1 MSRRTVFSQRTTG
14 IKKIH
19 AICDKCKEEL
29 PVRPAEIYFDGSIIV
44 EGLVCKHCK
53 EIYVTV
59 ITDNKLR
66 DSIYQLQILQE
77 ELKQLRRRQQ
87 SDYDFYTNN
96 KRKIPN
102 YLVERWETKI
112 NSKLEEIKN
121 VKNFN
126 VKYEKHLRR
135 KYLQKGE
142 VYNHVYRVSEK
153 HGGSNKKNTKTN
165 HKNTRK
171 TDNENI

>member
-1 MSRRTVFSQRTTG
+1 MTRRTVFSQRTTG
-14 IKKIH
+14 IKKVHI
-19 AICDKCKEEL
+19 ICDKCKNEM
-29 PVRPAEIYFDGSIIV
+29 PVQPAEIYFDGSLIV

-87 SDYDFYTNN
+87 FDYDFYTNSN
-96 KRKIPN
+96 RKIPN
-102 YLVERWETKI
+102 YLIERWDKRI
-112 NSKLEEIKN
+112 NSKLEEIKAI
-121 VKNFN
+121 KNFN
-126 VKYEKHLRR
+126 VKYEKYLRR

-142 VYNHVYRVSEK
+142 VYNRVYRISEE
-153 HGGSNKKNTKTN
+153 HGAGNQKNTKAG

-171 TDNENI
+171 TDNADI